1 MDSLWIFLARIRALL
16 MRNQLDRDLDD
27 EIEAHLELLTMEYRQ
42 SGMNPEEA
50 ARAAR
55 LRLGGIEQTKEEVR
69 DAHRI
74 PWVANFLRD
83 AAEGMRKW
91 RRQPGIVIVTVV
103 TLAIGVGANMAM
115 YDLVNALMFQP
126 PDGVTAPERLVS
138 LREVNDYVR
147 YSDIRDQS
155 KLLDVAAYD
164 RMSLS
169 FGNGADAALLCV
181 ECVTPSFFPILGAR
195 PAIGRIF
202 MTDEN
207 AERRQPGVMLSY
219 ALWQRD
225 YGGDPHVL
233 GKSISISGRGFSIIG
248 VAPKGFRG
256 VEPEAVDA
264 WVLLPAAPDI
274 CSFTGRSLLGDS
286 AARWLQTI
294 GRLRDGVTLPQAA
307 AEIESLAVP
316 EAQVERA
323 MLRGKS
329 QLEPLQD
336 FRRDPDAERL
346 ALWLAGG
353 ALVVL
358 VIACANVAGLS
369 SIRALDRR
377 REIAIRLQLG
387 ADRSRILAQHAAE
400 HLVLALIS
408 GAAAAL
414 TAGWLASALQAF
426 FSFTTGISLFDWRL
440 FATACALTMLA
451 GTMSGMIAALQVS
464 RVDAAGLACSSISA
478 SDRNGFSKALLM
490 LQVALALILVVC
502 AGLFVRSVQN
512 TRRGLGVDLDHVVIA
527 TGNLKKA
534 GFQSAGEIR
543 PVFDLM
549 VDRIRRLPGIE
560 SISLSDGSLFGAG
573 TSSIS
578 VSFMKGVNGKDGGA
592 HAKTAITPEYFFT
605 LGTPMISGR
614 AFTDADNEASERVMI
629 IDQAMAET
637 MWPGEPSVGKYVSAG
652 YTYRVIGV
660 CQSRRASAGY
670 KRSGGETFVPLAQA
684 ARSIPQSILIRTR
697 GPAAGAVKSIAA
709 VVRGEV
715 PNLPF
720 IDVQPVEGLVD
731 DQTRSWRVG
740 RSMFSAFSVVTVLL
754 AALGLYAV
762 LAFSVR
768 RRVSEIGVRMAIGAT
783 TTDIVRLVFR
793 QGLWIAAAGWVLGV
807 GAALWL
813 TKYVEKLL
821 FQVEPLDPL
830 TFTIASLIILTA
842 AVAGCLLPSIRAAR
856 VDPVV
861 ALRHE

>member
-16 MRNQLDRDLDD
+16 MRNRLDRDLDD

-69 DAHRI
+69 DVHRI
-74 PWVANFLRD
+74 PWAANFLRD

-103 TLAIGVGANMAM
+103 TLAIGVGANIAL
-115 YDLVNALMFQP
+115 YDLIDALMFRP

-138 LREVNDYVR
+138 LRVSDYVR

-155 KLLDVAAYD
+155 KLLDVAGYD

-169 FGNGADAALLCV
+169 VGNGADAALLCV
-181 ECVTPSFFPILGAR
+181 ECVTPSFFPVLGTR
-195 PAIGRIF
+195 PAIGRTF
-202 MTDEN
+202 TTDEN
-207 AERRQPGVMLSY
+207 AERREPGVMLSY

-225 YGGDPHVL
+225 YGGDPQVL
-233 GKSISISGRGFSIIG
+233 GKSIAISGRPFSIIG
-248 VAPKGFRG
+248 IAPKGFRG

-307 AEIESLAVP
+307 AEIESLASP
-316 EAQVERA
+316 EAQLERA
-323 MLRGKS
+323 LSRGKS
-329 QLEPLQD
+329 LQLEPLHD
-336 FRRDPDAERL
+336 SRRDSDAERL

-353 ALVVL
+353 ALVLL

-369 SIRALDRR
+369 SIRAMDRR

-387 ADRSRILAQHAAE
+387 ADRCRIIAQHAAE
-400 HLVLALIS
+400 HVVLALIS

-414 TAGWLASALQAF
+414 TAGWLATALQAF
-426 FSFTTGISLFDWRL
+426 FSFTTGISVFDWRL
-440 FATACALTMLA
+440 FAIACGLTMVA
-451 GTMSGMIAALQVS
+451 GTLSGMIPALQVS
-464 RVDAAGLACSSISA
+464 RVDAAGLACSSKSA
-478 SDRNGFSKALLM
+478 SDRKGFRKALLV

-502 AGLFVRSVQN
+502 AGLFARSVQN

-534 GFQSAGEIR
+534 GFQGAGEIR
-543 PVFDLM
+543 AVFDLM
-549 VDRIRRLPGIE
+549 ADRIRRLPGIGSV
-560 SISLSDGSLFGAG
+560 SISDGSLFGAG
-573 TSSIS
+573 TASIF
-578 VSFMKGVNGKDGGA
+578 VAFMNGVNGKDAGA
-592 HAKTAITPEYFFT
+592 HAKTAITPEYFST
-605 LGTPMISGR
+605 LGTPMLSGR
-614 AFTDADNEASERVMI
+614 AFTDADNAASERVMI
-629 IDQAMAET
+629 IDESMAET
-637 MWPGEPSVGKYVSAG
+637 MWPGEPAVGKYVSSG
-652 YTYRVIGV
+652 HTYRVIGV
-660 CQSRRASAGY
+660 CRSRRTSAGY

-684 ARSIPQSILIRTR
+684 AESTPQSILIRTH
-697 GPAAGAVKSIAA
+697 GQAAEAVKPIAA
-709 VVRGEV
+709 VVRGVV

-720 IDVQPVEGLVD
+720 IDVQPIESLVD
-731 DQTRSWRVG
+731 NQTRSWRVG
-740 RSMFSAFSVVTVLL
+740 RSIFSAFSVVSVLL

-783 TTDIVRLVFR
+783 ATDIVRLVFR
-793 QGLWIAAAGWVLGV
+793 HGIMDCSSRLGARDMCRVIADEV
-807 GAALWL
+807 
-813 TKYVEKLL
+813 
-821 FQVEPLDPL
+821 P
-830 TFTIASLIILTA
+830 
-842 AVAGCLLPSIRAAR
+842 
-856 VDPVV
+856 
-861 ALRHE
+861 